1 MTGISI
7 ALLVN
12 NLLLLMIL
20 INIVTME
27 KKTVD
32 LLIELLEDE
41 DETEC
46 THT

>member
-1 MTGISI
+1 MRGISI

-20 INIVTME
+20 INIVTLE
-27 KKTVD
+27 KKTAD

-41 DETEC
+41 DETEY
-46 THT
+46 THS

>member
-20 INIVTME
+20 INIVTLE

-41 DETEC
+41 DET
-46 THT
+46 